1 MALLVV
7 IFLKTYAR
15 LKARKLRGTVML
27 DYNRKKSAAISRCMH
42 AVLGQGV

>member
-7 IFLKTYAR
+7 MFLRTYAR
-15 LKARKLRGTVML
+15 PKARKLRGTATL
-27 DYNRKKSAAISRCMH
+27 DYNRKESAPGSRCMH